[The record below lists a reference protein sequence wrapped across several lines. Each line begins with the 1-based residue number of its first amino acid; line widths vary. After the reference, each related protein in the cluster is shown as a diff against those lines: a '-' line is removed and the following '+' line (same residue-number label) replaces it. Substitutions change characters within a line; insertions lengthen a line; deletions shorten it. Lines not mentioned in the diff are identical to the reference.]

1 MVRNVSFVSV
11 IAVVLAACA
20 NVPEPAISKAPVPVV
35 AVAAVANAPTEA
47 APASCDEQSAPVAAQ
62 NVPLPAAPAV
72 VSAPDKPADVG
83 PSCNGNSGATND
95 CQGHSCCDRLSV
107 PGGVVAYR
115 RDGNAPAESRVVKPF
130 VLDKFEV
137 TVGRFRAW
145 VDAGQ
150 PTPKPGDVLFDDQS
164 GHSVRWTKEAK
175 VQDAKHLAGW
185 KRYDTWTAGVDT
197 RPKNFVS
204 WYTAAAFCAWD
215 GGRLPTDV
223 EWMYVARGGEEDRPY
238 PWGSD
243 AATPEHAV
251 FNCMGDGTAACAL
264 QDILPVGSRPKGVG
278 RWGHFDLAG
287 SMFEWTLQGAVAAS
301 THGEPVEKARGGG
314 FCYIGGV
321 DRRATTELRPTVFRQ
336 ESPETVSHMTGFR
349 CAYDL
354 PSKQPAVASR

>member
-1 MVRNVSFVSV
+1 MLRSIIGLSA
-11 IAVVLAACA
+11 IVVCFAACGST
-20 NVPEPAISKAPVPVV
+20 PEHAVAKAPVV
-35 AVAAVANAPTEA
+35 AVAAQSNAAPESASAACEEQNAPA
-47 APASCDEQSAPVAAQ
+47 ATPVVASAPAPVAD
-62 NVPLPAAPAV
+62 
-72 VSAPDKPADVG
+72 VSSDKPADVG
-83 PSCNGNSGATND
+83 PSCNGRSGATND
-95 CQGHSCCDRLSV
+95 CQGQSCCERLGV

-115 RDGNAPAESRVVKPF
+115 PDGHAASESRVVPSF
-130 VLDKFEV
+130 ALDKFEV

-150 PTPKPGDVLFDDQS
+150 PTPKTGEVLYDDHA
-164 GHSVRWTKEAK
+164 GRVVRWSKDAK
-175 VQDAKHLAGW
+175 VQDVKHLAGW
-185 KRYDTWTAGVDT
+185 QRYDTWTAGIET

-223 EWMYVARGGEEDRPY
+223 EWMYVARGGEEDRAY
-238 PWGSD
+238 PWGSE

-251 FNCMGDGTAACAL
+251 FNCMGDGTASCEL
-264 QDILPVGSRPKGVG
+264 NDILPVGSRPKGVG

-287 SMFEWTLQGAVAAS
+287 SMFEWTLQGAMTAS
-301 THGEPVEKARGGG
+301 NGVPVEKARGGG

-354 PSKQPAVASR
+354 PSAQPAVASR

>member
-1 MVRNVSFVSV
+1 MVRNISV
-11 IAVVLAACA
+11 FSAIMVGLVACGGA
-20 NVPEPAISKAPVPVV
+20 PEPVTAKTPAPVV
-35 AVAAVANAPTEA
+35 AVANASNA
-47 APASCDEQSAPVAAQ
+47 SADSAPAACEDQGAAITTPVVVASPAPVVTSNA
-62 NVPLPAAPAV
+62 
-72 VSAPDKPADVG
+72 DKPADLG
-83 PSCNGNSGATND
+83 PSCNGRSGATND
-95 CQGHSCCDRLSV
+95 CQGQSCCERLGV

-115 RDGNAPAESRVVKPF
+115 RDGNAPAESRAVKPF

-150 PTPKPGDVLFDDQS
+150 PTPKAGDVLYDDNT
-164 GHSVRWTKEAK
+164 GHIVRWSKDAK
-175 VQDAKHLAGW
+175 VQDVKHLAGW
-185 KRYDTWTAGVDT
+185 QRYDTWTAGVET

-238 PWGSD
+238 PWGAES
-243 AATPEHAV
+243 ATPEHAV

-264 QDILPVGSRPKGVG
+264 QDILPVGSKPKGIG

-287 SMFEWTLQGAVAAS
+287 SMFEWTLQGVAATS
-301 THGEPVEKARGGG
+301 NAVPVEKARGGG

-354 PSKQPAVASR
+354 PAAAPTVASR

>member
-1 MVRNVSFVSV
+1 MFRNASV
-11 IAVVLAACA
+11 LSAIVVGLVACGSA
-20 NVPEPAISKAPVPVV
+20 PEQVTAKAPAPVV
-35 AVAAVANAPTEA
+35 AVATPSNAPA
-47 APASCDEQSAPVAAQ
+47 DPASASACEDESSPVAA
-62 NVPLPAAPAV
+62 PSATLSPAAV
-72 VSAPDKPADVG
+72 VASVDDKPADAG
-83 PSCNGNSGATND
+83 PSCNGRSGATND
-95 CQGHSCCDRLSV
+95 CQGTSCCERLGV

-115 RDGNAPAESRVVKPF
+115 RDGTAPAESRVVKPF
-130 VLDKFEV
+130 VLDRFEV

-150 PTPKPGDVLFDDQS
+150 PTPKSGDVLYDDND
-164 GHSVRWTKEAK
+164 GRVVRWTKDAK

-185 KRYDTWTAGVDT
+185 KRYDTWTAGVET

-215 GGRLPTDV
+215 GGRLPTDI
-223 EWMYVARGGEEDRPY
+223 EWTHVARGGEEDRAY

-264 QDILPVGSRPKGVG
+264 NDILPVGSRPKGAG

-287 SMFEWTLQGAVAAS
+287 SMFEWTLQGVMAS
-301 THGEPVEKARGGG
+301 SSGVPVEKARGGG

-321 DRRATTELRPTVFRQ
+321 DRRATTELRPSVFRQ
-336 ESPETVSHMTGFR
+336 ESPDTVSHMTGFR
-349 CAYDL
+349 CAYDV
-354 PSKQPAVASR
+354 PSAQPAVASR

>member
-1 MVRNVSFVSV
+1 MFRNVSFVSA
-11 IAVVLAACA
+11 IVVGLVACA
-20 NVPEPAISKAPVPVV
+20 NVPEPVTAKAPAPVV
-35 AVAAVANAPTEA
+35 AVAAVSNASSDASPTA
-47 APASCDEQSAPVAAQ
+47 ACEEQ
-62 NVPLPAAPAV
+62 NVPAASPMVASPVAPSV
-72 VSAPDKPADVG
+72 VTAQDKPADAG
-83 PSCNGNSGATND
+83 PSCNGHSGATND
-95 CQGHSCCDRLSV
+95 CQGQSCCDRLGV

-115 RDGNAPAESRVVKPF
+115 RDGNAPAESRMVKPF

-145 VDAGQ
+145 IDAGQ
-150 PTPKPGDVLFDDQS
+150 PTPKVGDVLFDDQT
-164 GHSVRWTKEAK
+164 GHIVRWTKEAK

-185 KRYDTWTAGVDT
+185 QRYDTWTSGIET

-243 AATPEHAV
+243 PATPEYAV
-251 FNCMGDGTAACAL
+251 FNCTGDGTASCAL
-264 QDILPVGSRPKGVG
+264 QDILPVGSRPKGAG

-301 THGEPVEKARGGG
+301 NGLPVEKARGGG

-354 PSKQPAVASR
+354 PSSQPAVASR